1 MERKIS
7 KNDHFDNIFYCDLDV
22 LIKAAEE
29 ADVRVQ
35 SQSYAAINS
44 NCRLAIKTA
53 QELNEQDV
61 ELGELEKR
69 VHKMTDNVHV
79 LEKKLDDLQEFRSV
93 LLQVSQILQSSV
105 GPVQQH
111 AQSLRSL
118 PSFNEKVDGFDEE
131 TGGNLRNHQHQQ
143 QKEQQQYYEE
153 KSMPPNLRQAVSK
166 DTFQENGVKFVVGVI
181 QIRKY
186 NAFER
191 VMWRAMRGN
200 VYISKSNI
208 YTYTSSGTGS
218 TDPKEEKCVFII
230 FGHGAAAMTKVQ
242 KICAALSCRTFP
254 EIANDDISGRA
265 DRLVQVDAQINDL
278 TSILFNTRQ
287 MCRSELSK
295 IAESVDERLAI
306 VLQQKAIYAVMNL
319 LHYDFGRKCLIGEA
333 WCETGRIRQVDEA
346 LQKASE
352 RAGLDVSSILTILK
366 RNDLI
371 PPTHFPTNKF
381 TQVFQDMNDAY
392 GIARYREIN
401 PAIFM
406 IITFPFLFSLMF
418 GDVGHAIIMLI
429 GSLLFV
435 AFEKPIQRSKAAD
448 SELFGMIFAARYIL
462 LLMSLFSIYTGLIY
476 NDIFSKS
483 IGIFTSMFRYDS
495 STGESELFSS
505 NYVYPFGIDPLW
517 NHASN
522 NLNFTNAV
530 KMKLSIVIAVLHMNL
545 GICLGG
551 LNFVLESDWAG
562 FFCRFVP
569 QLIFFNALFGYMCFL
584 IIWKWVAPTMID
596 RSILNTFINMIMKL
610 GAVEGAGPL
619 FFPGQLYVQRFLL
632 LLAFISV
639 PWMIFGRPVLFLMR
653 KKRIEA
659 QGYQET
665 DRRGSGESL
674 SSTSRKAAAH
684 TETEEE
690 ESFGS
695 ILTHE
700 AIHAIE
706 FILGSVSNTASYL
719 RLWALSLAHAQLSEV
734 LWSLCLEGFLF
745 NPVVLILG
753 YVIWFF
759 GTLALMVAMEG
770 LSAFLH
776 ALRLHWVEFNNKF
789 YGGNGVKFE
798 PYALNQLTGEATIV
812 PASQP
817 TEF

>member
-1 MERKIS
+1 M
-7 KNDHFDNIFYCDLDV
+7 
-22 LIKAAEE
+22 IKAADE

-35 SQSYAAINS
+35 SQTYSLNS
-44 NCRLAIKTA
+44 SRRRLAIKTP

-69 VHKMTDNVHV
+69 VHKMTENVHV

-93 LLQVSQILQSSV
+93 LLQVSQLLQNSV
-105 GPVQQH
+105 VPVQQQ
-111 AQSLRSL
+111 AQGLQSMRSLQNFDDEEAGGTSRQEKSDSYLRS
-118 PSFNEKVDGFDEE
+118 V
-131 TGGNLRNHQHQQ
+131 
-143 QKEQQQYYEE
+143 
-153 KSMPPNLRQAVSK
+153 VSR

-181 QIRKY
+181 QIKKY

-208 YTYTSSGTGS
+208 YTYTSTGS
-218 TDPKEEKCVFII
+218 GASDPKEEKCVFII
-230 FGHGAAAMTKVQ
+230 FGHGAAALTKVQ
-242 KICAALSCRTFP
+242 KICTALGCRTFP
-254 EIANDDISGRA
+254 EIAHEDASGRA

-278 TSILFNTRQ
+278 NSILFNTRQ
-287 MCRSELSK
+287 TCRSELSK
-295 IAESVDERLAI
+295 IAESVDEQLAV

-319 LHYDFGRKCLIGEA
+319 LHYDSGRKCLIGEA
-333 WCETGRIRQVDEA
+333 WCETKRVRQVDEA

-352 RAGLDVSSILTILK
+352 RAGLDVSSILTVLK
-366 RNDLI
+366 RNDLV

-406 IITFPFLFSLMF
+406 IVTFPFLFSLMF
-418 GDVGHAIIMLI
+418 GDVGHAIIMLLVS
-429 GSLLFV
+429 GLLLV
-435 AFEKPIQRSKAAD
+435 FESRLQRSKAAD
-448 SELFGMIFAARYIL
+448 SELFGMIFSARYIL
-462 LLMSLFSIYTGLIY
+462 LLMSLFSIYTGFIY

-483 IGIFTSMFRYDS
+483 VGLFMSMFKYNS
-495 STGESELFSS
+495 ETGESSVFSPL
-505 NYVYPFGIDPLW
+505 YVYPFGIDPLW

-530 KMKLSIVIAVLHMNL
+530 KMKLSIVIAIFHMNL

-551 LNFVLESDWAG
+551 FNFVLESDWVG

-569 QLIFFNALFGYMCFL
+569 QFIFFNALFGYMCFL
-584 IIWKWVAPTMID
+584 IIWKWISPTVID

-610 GAVEGAGPL
+610 GAVEGSEPT
-619 FFPGQLYVQRFLL
+619 FFPGQVYVQQFLL
-632 LLAFISV
+632 LLAVISV
-639 PWMIFGRPVLFLMR
+639 PWMIFGRSVLFLLR

-684 TETEEE
+684 DEAAEEE

-695 ILTHE
+695 ILTHD

-706 FILGSVSNTASYL
+706 FVLGSVSNTASYL

-734 LWSLCLEGFLF
+734 LWSLCLEVFLF
-745 NPVVLILG
+745 NPICLIFG
-753 YVIWFF
+753 YAIWFF

-798 PYALNQLTGEATIV
+798 PYTLNQTTGQATIV
-812 PASQP
+812 PATQP
-817 TEF
+817 VDF

>member
-1 MERKIS
+1 
-7 KNDHFDNIFYCDLDV
+7 
-22 LIKAAEE
+22 
-29 ADVRVQ
+29 
-35 SQSYAAINS
+35 
-44 NCRLAIKTA
+44 
-53 QELNEQDV
+53 
-61 ELGELEKR
+61 
-69 VHKMTDNVHV
+69 MTENVHV

-93 LLQVSQILQSSV
+93 LLQVSQLLQNSV
-105 GPVQQH
+105 VPVQQQ
-111 AQSLRSL
+111 AQGLQSMKSLQNFDDEEAGGTSRQEKSDSYLRS
-118 PSFNEKVDGFDEE
+118 V
-131 TGGNLRNHQHQQ
+131 
-143 QKEQQQYYEE
+143 
-153 KSMPPNLRQAVSK
+153 VSR

-181 QIRKY
+181 QIKKY

-208 YTYTSSGTGS
+208 YTYTSTGS
-218 TDPKEEKCVFII
+218 GASDPKEEKCVFII
-230 FGHGAAAMTKVQ
+230 FGHGAAALTKVQ
-242 KICAALSCRTFP
+242 KICTALGCRTFP
-254 EIANDDISGRA
+254 EIAHEDASGRA

-278 TSILFNTRQ
+278 NSILFNTRQ
-287 MCRSELSK
+287 TCRSELSK
-295 IAESVDERLAI
+295 IAESVDEQLAV

-319 LHYDFGRKCLIGEA
+319 LHYDSGRKCLIGEA
-333 WCETGRIRQVDEA
+333 WCETKRVRQVDEA

-352 RAGLDVSSILTILK
+352 RAGLDVSSILTVLK
-366 RNDLI
+366 RNDLV

-406 IITFPFLFSLMF
+406 IVTFPFLFSLMF
-418 GDVGHAIIMLI
+418 GDVGHAIIMLLVS
-429 GSLLFV
+429 GLLLV
-435 AFEKPIQRSKAAD
+435 FESRLQRSKAAD
-448 SELFGMIFAARYIL
+448 SELFGMIFSARYIL
-462 LLMSLFSIYTGLIY
+462 LLMSLFSIYTGFIY

-483 IGIFTSMFRYDS
+483 VGLFMSMFKYNS
-495 STGESELFSS
+495 ETGESSVFSPL
-505 NYVYPFGIDPLW
+505 YVYPFGIDPLW

-530 KMKLSIVIAVLHMNL
+530 KMKLSIVIAIFHMNL

-551 LNFVLESDWAG
+551 FNFVLESDWVG

-569 QLIFFNALFGYMCFL
+569 QFIFFNALFGYMCFL
-584 IIWKWVAPTMID
+584 IIWKWISPTVID

-610 GAVEGAGPL
+610 GAVEGSEPT
-619 FFPGQLYVQRFLL
+619 FFPGQVYVQQFLL
-632 LLAFISV
+632 LLAVISV
-639 PWMIFGRPVLFLMR
+639 PWMIFGRSVLFLLR

-684 TETEEE
+684 DEAAEEE

-695 ILTHE
+695 ILTHD

-706 FILGSVSNTASYL
+706 FVLGSVSNTASYL

-734 LWSLCLEGFLF
+734 LWSLCLEVFLF
-745 NPVVLILG
+745 NPICLIFG
-753 YVIWFF
+753 YAIWFF

-798 PYALNQLTGEATIV
+798 PYTLNQTTGQATIV
-812 PASQP
+812 PATQP
-817 TEF
+817 VDF

>member
-1 MERKIS
+1 MK
-7 KNDHFDNIFYCDLDV
+7 FPYLDV
-22 LIKAAEE
+22 LIKAANEV
-29 ADVRVQ
+29 DVRVQ
-35 SQSYAAINS
+35 SQTYTVSS
-44 NCRLAIKTA
+44 NRRLAMKTP
-53 QELNEQDV
+53 QELNEQDA

-69 VHKMTDNVHV
+69 VHKMTENVHV

-93 LLQVSQILQSSV
+93 LLQVSQILQNSV
-105 GPVQQH
+105 GPVQQQ
-111 AQSLRSL
+111 AQSLQSMRSI
-118 PSFNEKVDGFDEE
+118 PTFDGKFENDEE
-131 TGGNLRNHQHQQ
+131 AGAVAVAGEKEKNEIYLNSSNLRTG
-143 QKEQQQYYEE
+143 
-153 KSMPPNLRQAVSK
+153 VSR

-181 QIRKY
+181 QIKKY

-208 YTYTSSGTGS
+208 YTYTSTGNEN
-218 TDPKEEKCVFII
+218 PKEEKCVFII
-230 FGHGAAAMTKVQ
+230 FGHGAAALTKVQ
-242 KICAALSCRTFP
+242 KICTALSCRTFP
-254 EIANDDISGRA
+254 EIANEDASGRA

-287 MCRSELSK
+287 TCRSELSK
-295 IAESVDERLAI
+295 IAESVDEQLAV

-319 LHYDFGRKCLIGEA
+319 LHYDSGRKCLIGEA
-333 WCETGRIRQVDEA
+333 WCETGRVRQVDEA
-346 LQKASE
+346 LQKASD
-352 RAGLDVSSILTILK
+352 RAGLDVSSILTVLK
-366 RNDLI
+366 RSDLI

-406 IITFPFLFSLMF
+406 IVTFPFLFSLMF
-418 GDVGHAIIMLI
+418 GDVGHAIIMLLVS
-429 GSLLFV
+429 GLLLV
-435 AFEKPIQRSKAAD
+435 FETRIQRSKAAD
-448 SELFGMIFAARYIL
+448 SELFGMIFSARYIL
-462 LLMSLFSIYTGLIY
+462 LLMSLFSIYTGFIY

-483 IGIFTSMFRYDS
+483 VGLFMSMFEYNSESGESKVFS
-495 STGESELFSS
+495 ST
-505 NYVYPFGIDPLW
+505 YVYPFGIDPLW

-530 KMKLSIVIAVLHMNL
+530 KMKLSIVIAILHMNL
-545 GICLGG
+545 GICLCGV
-551 LNFVLESDWAG
+551 NFVLESDWTG

-569 QLIFFNALFGYMCFL
+569 QFIFFNALFGYMCFL
-584 IIWKWVAPTMID
+584 IIWKWISPTIID

-610 GAVEGAGPL
+610 GAVEGSEPT
-619 FFPGQLYVQRFLL
+619 FFPGQVYVQQFLL
-632 LLAFISV
+632 FLAVISV
-639 PWMIFGRPVLFLMR
+639 PWMIFGRSVLFLLR

-674 SSTSRKAAAH
+674 SSTSRKAAVHDGA
-684 TETEEE
+684 EGE

-695 ILTHE
+695 ILTHD

-706 FILGSVSNTASYL
+706 FVLGSVSNTASYL

-734 LWSLCLEGFLF
+734 LWSLCLEVFLF
-745 NPVVLILG
+745 NPIFLIFG
-753 YVIWFF
+753 YAIWFF

-798 PYALNQLTGEATIV
+798 PYTLNQTTGQATII

-817 TEF
+817 LDF

>member
-1 MERKIS
+1 M
-7 KNDHFDNIFYCDLDV
+7 FVLDV

-29 ADVRVQ
+29 SDVRVK
-35 SQSYAAINS
+35 SQTYVVNPNA
-44 NCRLAIKTA
+44 RLAMKTP
-53 QELNEQDV
+53 QELNEQDL

-69 VHKMTDNVHV
+69 VNKMTDNVHV

-93 LLQVSQILQSSV
+93 LLQVSQILQSSAV
-105 GPVQQH
+105 PKKHQEAPSLKSFRGGKIGEDGP
-111 AQSLRSL
+111 
-118 PSFNEKVDGFDEE
+118 DEE
-131 TGGNLRNHQHQQ
+131 TGVVNYQDAKDGSAGATSSTLQHPDGSGQGI
-143 QKEQQQYYEE
+143 
-153 KSMPPNLRQAVSK
+153 SVN
-166 DTFQENGVKFVVGVI
+166 FVVGVI

-208 YTYTSSGTGS
+208 FTYTSTETSL
-218 TDPKEEKCVFII
+218 PKEEKCVFII
-230 FGHGAAAMTKVQ
+230 FGHGAAALNKVQ
-242 KICAALSCRTFP
+242 KICSALGCRTFP
-254 EIANDDISGRA
+254 EISNDDDSSRA
-265 DRLVQVDAQINDL
+265 DRLVQVDTQIDDL
-278 TSILFNTRQ
+278 TSIHFNTRQ
-287 MCRSELSK
+287 ACRSELSK
-295 IAESVDERLAI
+295 IAESLDEQLAV

-319 LHYDFGRKCLIGEA
+319 LLYDSGRKCLIGEA
-333 WCETGRIRQVDEA
+333 WCETSRVCQVDEA
-346 LQKASE
+346 LQKASD
-352 RAGLDVSSILTILK
+352 RAGLDVSSILTLLK
-366 RNDLI
+366 RNDLV

-381 TQVFQDMNDAY
+381 TQVFQDMSDAY

-418 GDVGHAIIMLI
+418 GDVGHALIMLL
-429 GSLLFV
+429 GSGLLV
-435 AFEKPIQRSKAAD
+435 AFERPILRSKAAD

-462 LLMSLFSIYTGLIY
+462 LMMALFSIYTGLLY

-483 IGIFTSMFRYDS
+483 ISLFTSMFQYNS
-495 STGESELFSS
+495 ETGESTVLSAS
-505 NYVYPFGIDPLW
+505 YVYPFGIDPLW

-522 NLNFTNAV
+522 GLNFTNSV
-530 KMKLSIVIAVLHMNL
+530 KMKFSIVIAVLHMNL
-545 GICLGG
+545 GICLSGF
-551 LNFVLESDWAG
+551 NFVFESDWAG

-569 QLIFFNALFGYMCFL
+569 QFIFFNALFGYMSFL
-584 IIWKWVAPTMID
+584 IIWKWVSPTVID

-610 GAVEGAGPL
+610 GTVEGDGPF
-619 FFPGQLYVQRFLL
+619 FFPGQVHVQRFLL
-632 LLAFISV
+632 LLAFVSV
-639 PWMIFGRPVLFLMR
+639 PWMIFGRPVLFLLR
-653 KKRIEA
+653 KRGIES
-659 QGYQET
+659 QGYQEA

-674 SSTSRKAAAH
+674 SSTTCKAAAAAQNQSK
-684 TETEEE
+684 EE

-734 LWSLCLEGFLF
+734 LWSLCLEGFMF
-745 NPVVLILG
+745 NPIFLIIG

-789 YGGNGVKFE
+789 YGGDGVKFE
-798 PYALNQLTGEATIV
+798 PYTLNQVTGEASIV
-812 PASQP
+812 AAVQP

>member
-1 MERKIS
+1 M
-7 KNDHFDNIFYCDLDV
+7 
-22 LIKAAEE
+22 IKAADE
-29 ADVRVQ
+29 ADVRVR
-35 SQSYAAINS
+35 SQTYSVNTS
-44 NCRLAIKTA
+44 RRLAIKTP

-69 VHKMTDNVHV
+69 VHKMTENVHV

-93 LLQVSQILQSSV
+93 LLQVSQILQNSV
-105 GPVQQH
+105 VPVQQK
-111 AQSLRSL
+111 AQSLQSMRSL
-118 PSFNEKVDGFDEE
+118 QNFDDEE
-131 TGGNLRNHQHQQ
+131 AGGTSSRQ
-143 QKEQQQYYEE
+143 E
-153 KSMPPNLRQAVSK
+153 KSENYLRSGESR

-181 QIRKY
+181 QIKKY

-208 YTYTSSGTGS
+208 YTYTSTGS
-218 TDPKEEKCVFII
+218 GASDPKEEKCVFII
-230 FGHGAAAMTKVQ
+230 FGHGAAALTKVQ
-242 KICAALSCRTFP
+242 KICTALGCSTFP
-254 EIANDDISGRA
+254 EIANEDASGRA

-287 MCRSELSK
+287 TCRSELSK
-295 IAESVDERLAI
+295 IAESVDEQLAV

-319 LHYDFGRKCLIGEA
+319 LHYDSGRKCLIGEA
-333 WCETGRIRQVDEA
+333 WCETKRVRQVDEA

-352 RAGLDVSSILTILK
+352 RAGLDVSSILTVLK
-366 RNDLI
+366 RNDLV

-406 IITFPFLFSLMF
+406 IVTFPFLFSLMF
-418 GDVGHAIIMLI
+418 GDVGHAIIMLLVS
-429 GSLLFV
+429 GLLLV
-435 AFEKPIQRSKAAD
+435 FESRLQRSKAAD
-448 SELFGMIFAARYIL
+448 SELFGMIFSARYIL
-462 LLMSLFSIYTGLIY
+462 LLMSLFSIYTGFIY

-483 IGIFTSMFRYDS
+483 VGLFMSMFKYNS
-495 STGESELFSS
+495 ETGESSVFSPS
-505 NYVYPFGIDPLW
+505 YVYPFGIDPLW

-530 KMKLSIVIAVLHMNL
+530 KMKLSIVIAIFHMNL

-551 LNFVLESDWAG
+551 FNFVLESDWVG

-569 QLIFFNALFGYMCFL
+569 QFIFFNALFGYMCFL
-584 IIWKWVAPTMID
+584 IIWKWISPTVID

-610 GAVEGAGPL
+610 GAVEGSEPT
-619 FFPGQLYVQRFLL
+619 FFPGQVYVQQFLL
-632 LLAFISV
+632 LLAVISV
-639 PWMIFGRPVLFLMR
+639 PWMIFGRSVLFLLR

-684 TETEEE
+684 DEAAEEE

-695 ILTHE
+695 ILTHD

-706 FILGSVSNTASYL
+706 FLLGSVSNTASYL

-734 LWSLCLEGFLF
+734 LWSLCLEVFLF
-745 NPVVLILG
+745 NPICLILG
-753 YVIWFF
+753 YAIWFF

-798 PYALNQLTGEATIV
+798 PYTLNQTTGQATIV
-812 PASQP
+812 PATQP
-817 TEF
+817 VDF